1 MKTVY
6 LDNAGSTQVCP
17 EALDAAFKTC
27 NEIYANPSAIHL
39 AGVAASKELDK
50 AYEKITLLQA
60 VVSDK
65 KKAKKIK
72 KSAELLEAA
81 NLAIKSLEVTL
92 K

>member
-1 MKTVY
+1 MGENTLTVNT
-6 LDNAGSTQVCP
+6 LDLVKS
-17 EALDAAFKTC
+17 
-27 NEIYANPSAIHL
+27 
-39 AGVAASKELDK
+39 ASKELDK
-50 AYEKITLLQA
+50 AYEKITLLQT

-81 NLAIKSLEVTL
+81 NIAIKSLELSL

>member
-1 MKTVY
+1 MGENTLTVNT
-6 LDNAGSTQVCP
+6 LDLVKS
-17 EALDAAFKTC
+17 
-27 NEIYANPSAIHL
+27 
-39 AGVAASKELDK
+39 ASKELDK
-50 AYEKITLLQA
+50 AYEKITLLQT

-81 NLAIKSLEVTL
+81 NLAIKSLELSL

>member
-1 MKTVY
+1 MGENTLTVNT
-6 LDNAGSTQVCP
+6 LDLVKS
-17 EALDAAFKTC
+17 
-27 NEIYANPSAIHL
+27 
-39 AGVAASKELDK
+39 ASKELDK
-50 AYEKITLLQA
+50 AYEKINLLQT

-81 NLAIKSLEVTL
+81 NLAIKSLELSL

>member
-1 MKTVY
+1 MGENTLTVNT
-6 LDNAGSTQVCP
+6 LDLVKS
-17 EALDAAFKTC
+17 
-27 NEIYANPSAIHL
+27 
-39 AGVAASKELDK
+39 ASKELDK

-81 NLAIKSLEVTL
+81 NIAIKSLEITL

>member
-1 MKTVY
+1 MGENTLTVNT
-6 LDNAGSTQVCP
+6 LDLVKS
-17 EALDAAFKTC
+17 
-27 NEIYANPSAIHL
+27 
-39 AGVAASKELDK
+39 ASKELDK

-81 NLAIKSLEVTL
+81 NIAIKSLEITL
-92 K
+92 R

>member
-1 MKTVY
+1 MGENTLTVNT
-6 LDNAGSTQVCP
+6 LDLVKS
-17 EALDAAFKTC
+17 
-27 NEIYANPSAIHL
+27 
-39 AGVAASKELDK
+39 ASKELDK

-81 NLAIKSLEVTL
+81 NIAIKSLETTL

>member
-1 MKTVY
+1 MGENTLTVNT
-6 LDNAGSTQVCP
+6 LDLVKS
-17 EALDAAFKTC
+17 
-27 NEIYANPSAIHL
+27 
-39 AGVAASKELDK
+39 ASKELDK

-81 NLAIKSLEVTL
+81 NLAIKSL
-92 K
+92 

>member
-1 MKTVY
+1 MGENTLTVNT
-6 LDNAGSTQVCP
+6 LDLVKS
-17 EALDAAFKTC
+17 
-27 NEIYANPSAIHL
+27 
-39 AGVAASKELDK
+39 ASKELDK

-81 NLAIKSLEVTL
+81 NLAIKSLELTL

>member
-1 MKTVY
+1 MGENTLTVNT
-6 LDNAGSTQVCP
+6 LDLVKS
-17 EALDAAFKTC
+17 
-27 NEIYANPSAIHL
+27 
-39 AGVAASKELDK
+39 ASKELDK

-81 NLAIKSLEVTL
+81 NLAIKSLEITL

>member
-1 MKTVY
+1 MGENTLTVNT
-6 LDNAGSTQVCP
+6 LDLVKS
-17 EALDAAFKTC
+17 
-27 NEIYANPSAIHL
+27 
-39 AGVAASKELDK
+39 ASKELDK

>member
-1 MKTVY
+1 MGENTLTVNT
-6 LDNAGSTQVCP
+6 LDLIKS
-17 EALDAAFKTC
+17 
-27 NEIYANPSAIHL
+27 
-39 AGVAASKELDK
+39 ASKELDK

-65 KKAKKIK
+65 KKAKKVR

-81 NLAIKSLEVTL
+81 NLAIKSLETSL

>member
-1 MKTVY
+1 MGENTLTVNT
-6 LDNAGSTQVCP
+6 LDLVKS
-17 EALDAAFKTC
+17 
-27 NEIYANPSAIHL
+27 
-39 AGVAASKELDK
+39 ASKELDK

-81 NLAIKSLEVTL
+81 NLAIKSLEITL
-92 K
+92 R